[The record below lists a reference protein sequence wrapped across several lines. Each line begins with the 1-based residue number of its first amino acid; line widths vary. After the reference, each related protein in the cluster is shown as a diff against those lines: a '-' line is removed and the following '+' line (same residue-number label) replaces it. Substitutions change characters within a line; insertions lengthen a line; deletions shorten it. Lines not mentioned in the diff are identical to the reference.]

1 MKDKPIVFDS
11 SVAQNYDDLL
21 GAFMFEPFALDL
33 LEKSNIAGVEN
44 VLELACGTGR
54 VTNHLAEFLPS
65 KASLTA
71 TDINPGMISVA
82 QKRITSPNI
91 KWETADISN
100 LPYDDNSFDLIVCQ
114 FGIMFVPEKV
124 NALKEIYRVLQPGG
138 KLIFN
143 TWGPISNN
151 KAWQLSNLVVNSFL
165 GKEPTTIFEE
175 GPFCMSDEKI
185 VLDQLEQAGFRDKKA
200 ISVTKNSEIQSAE
213 IAAKGFIIGL
223 PTLNLINARIP
234 HLLFDIIEKLE
245 EKLSIELGE
254 SPLKTTF
261 QAWSFEAIK

>member
-33 LEKSNIAGVEN
+33 LEKSSIAGVEN

-54 VTNHLAEFLPS
+54 VTKHLSEFLPE

-71 TDINPGMISVA
+71 TDINPGMIAVA
-82 QKRITSPNI
+82 KSRIASPNI
-91 KWETADISN
+91 KWETADISS
-100 LPYDDNSFDLIVCQ
+100 LPYQDNTFDLIVCQ

-124 NALKEIYRVLQPGG
+124 KALQEIYRVLQPGG
-138 KLIFN
+138 RLIFN

-151 KAWQLSNLVVNSFL
+151 RAWQLSNLVVNSFL
-165 GKEPTTIFEE
+165 GKEPSTIFEE
-175 GPFCMSDEKI
+175 GPFCMNDEKT
-185 VLDQLEQAGFRDKKA
+185 VLEQLEQAGFRDKKA
-200 ISVTKNSEIQSAE
+200 VSVQKDSEIESAA

-234 HLLFDIIEKLE
+234 HLLNDVIEKLE
-245 EKLSIELGE
+245 EKLSLEMGDN
-254 SPLKTTF
+254 PLRTSF
-261 QAWSFEAIK
+261 QAWAFEAVK